1 MFVAGQLKPRSIFL
15 LALGFAL
22 LPFVALAAERQ
33 QHCPLPTAV
42 NDHVVCRKGCDPDAD
57 KQLLEHLAKDIQ
69 KAKAPVCLLA
79 MVDPTDHGYS
89 KKLAIKRV
97 LWVRDTLVENGVLLN
112 TIAVEL
118 RPLQTEFQK
127 PGLQSV
133 DVILGH

>member
-1 MFVAGQLKPRSIFL
+1 MFVSVQPKPHSIFSFVF
-15 LALGFAL
+15 GFAL
-22 LPFVALAAERQ
+22 LPFAALAADQQ
-33 QHCPLPTAV
+33 QHCPVPSAV
-42 NDHVVCRKGCDPDAD
+42 NDHVVCRKGCDPNAD
-57 KQLLEHLAKDIQ
+57 KQYLEKLAKDIQ

-79 MVDPTDHGYS
+79 LVDPRDRGYS

-118 RPLQTEFQK
+118 RPLQADAQK
-127 PGLQSV
+127 AGLQSV